1 MYTYVRLVA
10 IFIVSWYIV
19 ERFILSNLG
28 WSEPVLFLFV
38 GSLFL
43 TVTIIMVKDKPTR
56 NEKVYAVLTLIL
68 LVVPGFY
75 FGIQSILSNK
85 LF

>member
-19 ERFILSNLG
+19 ERFLLSDLG

-38 GSLFL
+38 GCLFL
-43 TVTIIMVKDKPTR
+43 VVTLLVLKDKPTR
-56 NEKVYAVLTLIL
+56 NEKVYAVLVLIL
-68 LVVPGFY
+68 LVIPGFY
-75 FGIQSILSNK
+75 LGIRSILK